1 MKLHEFFFWLLVFF
15 LPTQLGRHFWPDF
28 SLIFGL
34 RVDYL
39 SPTIYLTDLL
49 VIGILGAWAVEKFKT
64 TKKNTKISCFLFPV
78 FCFLLAN
85 CFLAQNQGAALYKFL
100 KIIEFSLLG
109 LYIAKNRISLS
120 IIHHPLSIAVIYS
133 SLIAIAQFINQASL
147 GGLFW
152 FLGERNFNIQTP
164 GIALADLG
172 GRLFLRPY
180 GTFSHPNSM
189 AGFILVSL
197 ILIAIGN
204 KQQVTSKILK
214 WLAIGLGFVTIV
226 LSFSRAVWLVGA
238 LEGLFVVY
246 NRFAHIGKARFQAS
260 LQIGGKAVESLNQEK
275 TPRFRCGEAYKRKFL
290 LFTFYFLLFTIFF
303 VTSLSGISEKPIV
316 ERVQLIQASLEMIKS
331 NPILGVGLN
340 NFIVRLPEYWQSG
353 QIRFLQPVHNIYLL
367 ILAETGLVG
376 LAIFLWFLFLT
387 FRRLFP
393 VYCLLFAALTA
404 ILLLGVFDHYWFTL
418 QQNQLLA
425 TIVFGLA
432 WSKIKS

>member
-28 SLIFGL
+28 SLVFGL

-39 SPTIYLTDLL
+39 SPIIYLTDLL
-49 VIGILGAWAVEKFKT
+49 VAGVLFSWFWAERKKIRILGIRWFK
-64 TKKNTKISCFLFPV
+64 KYWWVGAIFV
-78 FCFLLAN
+78 YFLLTSLLSKN
-85 CFLAQNQGAALYKFL
+85 PGAALYKFA

-133 SLIAIAQFINQASL
+133 SLIAIFQFFKQASL
-147 GGLFW
+147 GGIFYW
-152 FLGERNFNIQTP
+152 LGERSFNIQTP
-164 GIALADLG
+164 GIALG
-172 GRLFLRPY
+172 EIWGRQFLRPY
-180 GTFSHPNSM
+180 SIFSHPNSL
-189 AGFILVSL
+189 AGFMLVSL
-197 ILIAIGN
+197 ILILAFSG
-204 KQQVTSKILK
+204 KRLASSKIK
-214 WLAIGLGFVTIV
+214 WAATGLGTVVIL

-238 LEGLFVVY
+238 LLGLF
-246 NRFAHIGKARFQAS
+246 
-260 LQIGGKAVESLNQEK
+260 
-275 TPRFRCGEAYKRKFL
+275 TKRKFL

-303 VTSLSGISEKPIV
+303 VASLPGISEKPV
-316 ERVQLIQASLEMIKS
+316 QERIQLIKFSLEMIKS

-353 QIRFLQPVHNIYLL
+353 QIRLLQPVHNIYLL

-376 LAIFLWFLFLT
+376 LIIFLWFLVLT
-387 FRRLFP
+387 FRK
-393 VYCLLFAALTA
+393 LLEIGSWKLVIPLMA
-404 ILLLGVFDHYWFTL
+404 ILLTGVADHYWFTL

-425 TIVFGLA
+425 TIIFSLA